1 MNPVDTVPLMLL
13 ALHMLALGMGMII
26 FLVIFVRH
34 RRARAM
40 QAGRGSFPWG
50 TESAPRPVL
59 WLALRSSNSIAV
71 QAALGIGQPRPC
83 PWSEGITGKHD
94 FFISPPVSDWI
105 IVTGSGLPH
114 PGQDVDDC
122 FHFLVRLSREVGHV
136 QFFMADPV
144 LHHHAWVRVENGV
157 VGRAYAWVN
166 ETVWNQGPKSLA
178 EVELNL
184 ESPGYGESPGRD
196 DGTAGG
202 SAAANAK
209 KVPALAARWSFD
221 PAAIDQNWQV
231 PVAGIVG
238 KSLRFCRD

>member
-1 MNPVDTVPLMLL
+1 MLL
-13 ALHMLALGMGMII
+13 ALHMLALGTGMII
-26 FLVIFVRH
+26 FVGMIVLQ

-40 QAGRGSFPWG
+40 QADGGSFPLG
-50 TESAPRPVL
+50 TESAHRPVL

-83 PWSEGITGKHD
+83 PWTEGITGKHE
-94 FFISPPVSDWI
+94 FFVSLPVNGWI

-122 FHFLVRLSREVGHV
+122 FHFLLRLSRELGHI
-136 QFFMADPV
+136 QFFMVDPV
-144 LHHHAWVRVENGV
+144 LHHHAWVRVEYGIV
-157 VGRAYAWVN
+157 TRAYAWVN

-178 EVELNL
+178 EIELNV
-184 ESPGYGESPGRD
+184 ESPGYGENPGTD
-196 DGTAGG
+196 DGTMEK

-209 KVPALAARWSFD
+209 KVPALAARWSLD
-221 PAAIDQNWQV
+221 PAATDGNWQV
-231 PVAGIVG
+231 PAAGIVG

>member
-13 ALHMLALGMGMII
+13 ALHMLALGVGMIV

-34 RRARAM
+34 RRARAL
-40 QAGRGSFPWG
+40 QAGGGSFPLG
-50 TESAPRPVL
+50 TESARRPVF

-114 PGQDVDDC
+114 PGQDVDAC
-122 FHFLVRLSREVGHV
+122 FHFLVRLSRELGQV
-136 QFFMADPV
+136 QFFMADAIS
-144 LHHHAWVRVENGV
+144 HHPAWVRVEDGV

-178 EVELNL
+178 EVELNM

-196 DGTAGG
+196 HGTAGG

-231 PVAGIVG
+231 PITGIVG